1 MSGEGV
7 PSGAVFSVSQAREP
21 GVRLLDALEEVRFVV

>member
-7 PSGAVFSVSQAREP
+7 PNRAVFSVSQAREL
-21 GVRLLDALEEVRFVV
+21 GVRLLDALKEVRFVV